1 MKRILIA
8 GGTGF
13 VGKRLVPYLT
23 EQGYELALL
32 TRREMPAR
40 EKTAYYR
47 WDIEKGF
54 IDENAF
60 QNVDTIINLTGADI
74 GAKRWT
80 KKRKK
85 EIVDS
90 RIKSIELLYKY
101 VSENRFPVKTFI
113 SSSAAGYYGAVTSDV
128 TFNEESPKGEDFLA
142 DVCSQWENA
151 AKKFEQAGA
160 KVIILRKGAI
170 MGEESTFYKRIAPFA
185 KLGINPAA
193 GSGRQYI
200 PWIDIRDLVR
210 LYGFILKENHLQ
222 GIFNAVSSQHITM
235 NELAQALLNSFGKKS
250 FLPNAPAFAVRLL
263 FGEMSSMVLKG
274 SRLSNEKL
282 KKNGFN
288 FLYDSIEVISAVRDV

>member
-13 VGKRLVPYLT
+13 VGKRLAPYLT
-23 EQGYELALL
+23 ERGYKLALL
-32 TRREMPAR
+32 TRREMPAG
-40 EKTAYYR
+40 EKAAYYR

-54 IDENAF
+54 IDESAF
-60 QNVDTIINLTGADI
+60 QDVDTIINLTGADI

-80 KKRKK
+80 KKRKR
-85 EIVDS
+85 EIIDS

-101 VSENRFPVKTFI
+101 VSKNRFPVKAFI

-128 TFNEESPKGEDFLA
+128 IFDEESPKGNGFLA
-142 DVCSQWENA
+142 DLCWQWENA
-151 AKKFEQAGA
+151 AKQFEKSGA

-170 MGEESTFYKRIAPFA
+170 LGKEGTFYQRIAPFA

-210 LYGFILKENHLQ
+210 LYDFLLKENHLQ
-222 GIFNAVSSQHITM
+222 GVFNAVSSQHTAM
-235 NELAQALLNSFGKKS
+235 NELAQAFLNSFGKRS
-250 FLPNAPAFAVRLL
+250 FLPNAPAFAVWLL

-288 FLYDSIEVISAVRDV
+288 FMYDSIEKSLK